1 MRVIPEITTFE
12 IEKRLGIKRDRLKE
26 WLFVF
31 LPDPSI
37 QVGKGK
43 GTKNIFDLLDVYV
56 IKLFE
61 QMIDFGF
68 DRFDASE
75 GLDLFSSLI
84 RRRGFEMSECNW
96 VAFPYKKGGMYISEN
111 EVGYIPA
118 LVAPDLPTLGKD
130 LAEEDPLWVEEIL
143 IVNFMKV
150 REEVDLSFES

>member
-1 MRVIPEITTFE
+1 MKVIPEITTFE

-26 WLFVF
+26 WLYLF

-37 QVGKGK
+37 QVAEGKGS
-43 GTKNIFDLLDVYV
+43 KNIFDLFDVYV

-61 QMIDFGF
+61 QMVDFGF
-68 DRFDASE
+68 DRFYASE
-75 GLDLFSSLI
+75 GLGLFSSLI
-84 RRRGFEMSECNW
+84 RAKGVDMSECNW
-96 VAFPYKKGGMYISEN
+96 AAFPYKKDGMYISEN
-111 EVGYIPA
+111 EVGYTPA
-118 LVAPDLPTLGKD
+118 LIAPDLPTLGKD